1 MTNTVRYVQIIDVV
15 VKHRWKHCTICADNW
30 CSC

>member
-1 MTNTVRYVQIIDVV
+1 MTNTVRYVHTIDVV
-15 VKHRWKHCTICADNW
+15 VKHRLKHSMICADNW